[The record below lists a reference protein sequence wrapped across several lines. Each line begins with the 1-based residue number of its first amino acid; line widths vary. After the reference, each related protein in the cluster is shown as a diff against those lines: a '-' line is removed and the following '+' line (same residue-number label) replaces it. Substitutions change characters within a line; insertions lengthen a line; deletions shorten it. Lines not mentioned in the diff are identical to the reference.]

1 MRSEYPYPPHPSRT
15 HPRHRP
21 PWWPEGESWP
31 PHPRSRFRPRHRVH
45 LFRLAWRLSTLF
57 LLLLIAGAGCAGTL
71 WLVGLLGSKLSLSG
85 FLPWLALASL
95 ILVLF
100 ALVASMRGV
109 AWPLTD
115 LIDIAGRVE
124 AGDYSAQVRER
135 GPRGFRTLARA
146 LNSMTERLRANEAL
160 RRNLL
165 ADVTHELRTPLA
177 VIQGNLEGMLD
188 GVYPADAG
196 HIGPI
201 LEETHVLSRLIDD
214 LRTLSLAESGA
225 LELHRELTDLGV
237 LACDVAASFRAQSAS
252 GGIALEVDVPKDM
265 PLLEIDPVRIREV
278 LANLTDNSLRHTAPG
293 GLVRI
298 SALLDEPG
306 RRVTVSVTDNG
317 AGIAPGDLPYI
328 FDRFYKSR
336 DSRGSGLGLAIAKN
350 LVAAHGGEIH
360 AESALRVGTT
370 IRFSLPLESQ

>member
-1 MRSEYPYPPHPSRT
+1 
-15 HPRHRP
+15 
-21 PWWPEGESWP
+21 
-31 PHPRSRFRPRHRVH
+31 VH